1 MNEEMIIIYDPEEE
15 TEEGVFNTYTVSV
28 RGKKGDDPIFNF
40 LRTNYGS
47 VPLGQIESVF
57 GFVEKSTLYGGRE
70 FNGRQV
76 SDRDVFQLNNA
87 GMGVRIPFTNHFATH
102 EEYLENKPL
111 FAKYHN
117 ELNSVIFTNDDLA
130 QWVREDFPLYD
141 IEASVIKN
149 INNMRKLE
157 DALKIYTTVVLPMPS
172 NQDIEFLESI
182 EDKSRIRL
190 FSNAG
195 CALTCPARIC
205 YKSVSEM
212 NKPEG
217 GQFQCSQ
224 PMKDR
229 KLLGMI
235 DFDVE
240 RLSAMGFHKYKM
252 LRARP
257 GNMTGF

>member
-1 MNEEMIIIYDPEEE
+1 MNQEMILEAKSDKEIEAQI
-15 TEEGVFNTYTVSV
+15 VNTYTVSV
-28 RGKKGDDPIFNF
+28 RGKKGQKPIFNF
-40 LRTNYGS
+40 LRSNFGS

-70 FNGRQV
+70 FTNRQI
-76 SDRDVFQLNNA
+76 SNRDVFQLNNA
-87 GMGVRIPFTNHFATH
+87 GIGIRIPFTNHFATR
-102 EEYLENKPL
+102 EEYLESKPII
-111 FAKYHN
+111 AKYHN
-117 ELNSVIFTNDDLA
+117 ELNSVICTNDELA
-130 QWVREDFPLYD
+130 QWIRDDFPQYD

-149 INNMRKLE
+149 ITNLRKL
-157 DALKIYTTVVLPMPS
+157 DKALKLYTTVVLPMPS
-172 NQDIEFLESI
+172 NQDVKFLESI

-205 YKSVSEM
+205 YKSISEM

-217 GQFQCSQ
+217 GKMQCSQ
-224 PMKDR
+224 SMKDR
-229 KLLGMI
+229 DMLGMI
-235 DFDVE
+235 DFDVP
-240 RLSAMGFHKYKM
+240 RLASMGFHKFKM